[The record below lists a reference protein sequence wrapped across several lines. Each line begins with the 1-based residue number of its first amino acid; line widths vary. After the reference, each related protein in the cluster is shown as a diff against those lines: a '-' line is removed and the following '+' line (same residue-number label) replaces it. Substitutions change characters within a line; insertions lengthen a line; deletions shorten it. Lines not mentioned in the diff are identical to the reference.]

1 MRKFDT
7 LFFDLGGTL
16 IYFDGEWNEVTNQ
29 ANSALVNHLKEAG
42 LKLDFDAFLGDFMKR
57 LGKYFKRRD
66 TEFIEHTTASILHE
80 TLVEW
85 CKSQVSQ
92 KLVDSA
98 LRAMYKVSQSHW
110 KVEEDAHQTLRS
122 LQEQGYRMAIISN
135 AANDDDVQTLVD
147 NAQLRPYFEF
157 ILSSAAVGIRKPDPR
172 IFNLGIELMAAQ
184 KSRSAMIGDTLEADV
199 FGAQHSGLYSIWITR
214 RADNLDNQ
222 IHADSIIPDI
232 KIQTLAELPGSLKN
246 K

>member
-16 IYFDGEWNEVTNQ
+16 IYFDGKWSEVTNQ
-29 ANSALVNHLKEAG
+29 ANSALVKHLKDDG
-42 LKLDFDAFLGDFMKR
+42 LELDFDAFMDDFMTR
-57 LGKYFKRRD
+57 LGRYFEQRD
-66 TEFIEHTTASILHE
+66 TEFIEHTTASILCE

-85 CKSQVSQ
+85 GKSQVSQ
-92 KLVDSA
+92 ELVDSA
-98 LRAMYKVSQSHW
+98 LKAMYKVSQSHW

-122 LQEQGYRMAIISN
+122 LQEQGYRMAILSN
-135 AANDDDVQTLVD
+135 AANDDDVQSLVD

-157 ILSSAAVGIRKPDPR
+157 VLSSAAVGIRKPDPR
-172 IFNLGIELMAAQ
+172 IFNRGVELMAAE
-184 KSRSAMIGDTLEADV
+184 KSRSVMVGDTLEADV
-199 FGAQHSGLYSIWITR
+199 FGAQQAGLYSIWITR

-222 IHADSIIPDI
+222 IYANSVIPDMTI
-232 KIQTLAELPGSLKN
+232 KTLAELPGTLKN